1 MKPARILH
9 LVQRYAPAV
18 GGSEKYFQEFSRRF
32 ARDGFPVTVLT
43 TDALDLEAFW
53 LPGRKRVDR
62 EQETIDGVQVERF
75 KTWVFPQQG
84 RLWKLLVL
92 WPGDGAKLRY
102 HFPSPIVPGL
112 WKRLRALDGQFDLVH
127 AGSLPY
133 NSILYAAERYAKR
146 NGVPLIYSPFM
157 HPGEEGESDLIRWY
171 ARGDQLRLLAW
182 ADRLI
187 VQSPSE
193 ARFFEQRG
201 IPSNRMTILGAG
213 IEPSEFNSPVEQGRA
228 GTEFLN
234 RLPSEGFVF
243 QIGPLTKDKGT
254 LFLVEAMRRLWDQGE
269 SIPLVLAGKP
279 MTDFEP
285 YWNQLPPE
293 VQRKIVRTG
302 FVSEEEK
309 RILFSRGTLLAHPSR
324 SESFGIVFLEA
335 WAAGKP
341 VIGARAGGVADLI
354 EPGEDGRLVKFGDEE
369 DLANSIRELW
379 QDPELR
385 ERMARRGKAK
395 TLQRYTWDALYGR
408 LKNVY
413 CSVSEL

>member
-293 VQRKIVRTG
+293 VQRKIVRTV

-309 RILFSRGTLLAHPSR
+309 RIHYSRGTLLAHPSR